1 MMPCFARKMKRYCK
15 IFSCILIL
23 SIIVFYVNSKLNR
36 KEKTAPFKAYEQR
49 NNEHQKPKSV
59 KKSKSAMYEDFDD
72 FYPNSIHA
80 KDSRRKFQKLNK
92 SDSLVH
98 KLKPKLIQPI
108 TPLPRDSKSDDDG
121 LWLGELGVAKNEEE
135 LKSREVGYDTF
146 AFNTLVSS
154 RIGLLRALPDTR
166 HKQCNGLVYSN
177 SLPSASVIICYYHED
192 LGVLLRTIHSV
203 LERTPQNL
211 LKEILIINDQ
221 SDIDI
226 SYNVSQHIGKVLCE

>member
-1 MMPCFARKMKRYCK
+1 MPCFARKMKRYCK

-49 NNEHQKPKSV
+49 KNEHEKPKNV

-72 FYPNSIHA
+72 FYPNSIHV

-108 TPLPRDSKSDDDG
+108 TPLSRESKSDDDG

-154 RIGLLRALPDTR
+154 RIGLFRALPDTR
-166 HKQCNGLVYSN
+166 HKQCNELVYSN

-226 SYNVSQHIGKVLCE
+226 SYNVSQHIGKILCE